1 MVGSVDV
8 AVNDGLLEGER
19 VGKSVGHEEVVGSY
33 VIDIG
38 KDIKKIGF
46 IDGKGLG
53 TSCA

>member
-19 VGKSVGHEEVVGSY
+19 VGKSVGHEVVGSY
-33 VIDIG
+33 VIDIE
-38 KDIKKIGF
+38 KDIEKVGF